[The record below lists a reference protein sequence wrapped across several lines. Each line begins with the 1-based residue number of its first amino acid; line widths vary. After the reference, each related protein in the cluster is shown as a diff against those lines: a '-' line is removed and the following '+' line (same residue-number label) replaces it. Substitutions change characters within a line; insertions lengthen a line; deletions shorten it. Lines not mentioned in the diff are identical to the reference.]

1 MMQTRNRKR
10 LQLILLASLFIVP
23 MGVAALLAFSGWVP
37 DARSYGEGIVPQR
50 VVEDVVVELADGKRL
65 DWHDPDWRWSVVA
78 IPGRSCAQACM
89 HQLDQIHRA
98 RVSLNQKSN
107 RVRLLFLG
115 TPPTGADADALMQAW
130 DIGKDTDNGFAEW
143 RPDVADGLALVLVK
157 PDAIAL
163 TYYADGFDASGVRK
177 DLAKVTK

>member
-1 MMQTRNRKR
+1 MQTRNRKR
-10 LQLILLASLFIVP
+10 LQLILLASLFILP

-50 VVEDVVVELADGKRL
+50 VVDDIPVELADGSRL
-65 DWHDPDWRWSVVA
+65 DWHDPEWRWSVVA
-78 IPGRSCAQACM
+78 IPGRRCADACM
-89 HQLDQIHRA
+89 GQLDMVHRA
-98 RVSLNQKSN
+98 RVSLNQKAN

-115 TPPTGADADALMQAW
+115 EPPVGTDVGALMQPW
-130 DIGKDTDNGFAEW
+130 EIGKDLENGFAEW
-143 RPDVADGLALVLVK
+143 KPDVEDGLALVLVK

-163 TYYADGFDASGVRK
+163 TSYPDGFEASGLRK